1 MEDITQV
8 RRSSS
13 STDTFGEPVYTT
25 TSTTV
30 QAIVSARVSS
40 TNFDPDQ
47 IVVTDGLT
55 VYFAS
60 GFDIQDD
67 DKFIVRGKTYEL
79 DGEAFD
85 WRAGLGLWTP
95 GTVANLQREADRG

>member
-8 RRSSS
+8 RRASA
-13 STDTFGEPVYTT
+13 STDAYGEPVYTT
-25 TSTTV
+25 VSTTV
-30 QAIVSARVSS
+30 QGMVSARVSS

-47 IVVTDGLT
+47 ITIADGLT

-60 GFDIQDD
+60 GFDIEDD
-67 DKFIVRGKTYEL
+67 DQFIVRGKTYEL

-85 WRAGLGLWTP
+85 WRAGLGSWSP
-95 GTVANLQREADRG
+95 GTVANLQSEVERG